1 MIKLKAFIISIVLV
15 LITLVILEKTYIKKI
30 DDYYKV
36 EDNSIRYNTSYE
48 KYKSY
53 DILTQNIKPNTLV
66 LLGSSELTAT
76 INEEYHPKK
85 IFNYNDFNIM
95 QIGGGYFQNIIHA
108 SILGSI
114 DGGIHNRK
122 VAIIQ
127 SVQWYTKEGIA
138 DEALLSRIS
147 EEHVY
152 NTMANPKIRKETKEK
167 FINRLI
173 EITKSNKSLRNKY
186 IEYKEYFVENKGTFL
201 TNAMFKLDSRIYAM
215 KNKFAFYKGK
225 SKEDYPLAGEEA
237 PRYDWSSQKERFT
250 EEAEKNS
257 TNNHYAI
264 DNKYYN
270 TYIAEKYEKL
280 RNSSKNVDYS
290 ESPEYNDFDI
300 FLSIAKDLGI
310 EVEVIIFPVNGKW
323 NDYVGV
329 SKTMRQETY
338 NKIERIAN
346 NYAAKVLNYGDR
358 EYEDYFLFDVMHLGA
373 RGWVNLE
380 EELYKFS
387 KEN

>member
-53 DILTQNIKPNTLV
+53 DILTQNIKLNTLV

-152 NTMANPKIRKETKEK
+152 NTMANPKIRKETKER

-173 EITKSNKSLRNKY
+173 EITKDNKSLRDKY

-201 TNAMFKLDSRIYAM
+201 KNAMFKLDSRIYAM

-225 SKEDYPLAGEEA
+225 SKENYPLAEEET

-250 EEAEKNS
+250 GEAEKNS

-270 TYIAEKYEKL
+270 THIAKKYEKL

-358 EYEDYFLFDVMHLGA
+358 EYEDYFLFDVMHVGA

-387 KEN
+387 K